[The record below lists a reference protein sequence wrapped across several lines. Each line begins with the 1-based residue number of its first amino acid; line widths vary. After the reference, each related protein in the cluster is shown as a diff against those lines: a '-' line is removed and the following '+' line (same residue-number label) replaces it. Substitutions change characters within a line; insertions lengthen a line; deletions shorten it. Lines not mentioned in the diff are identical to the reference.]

1 MLVIS
6 HDKEFLDAI
15 TKVTLHLE
23 DSKLTRYGGNYSTF
37 EELKTQQLL
46 LQQAAF
52 VKQSARIEHL
62 QSFINRFKAQASKAK
77 QAQSRVKALER
88 MSRVAPVAGTADFEF
103 QFKPSPSLPNPMISL
118 KSGEFGYTTQEAS
131 RTILTDINRSVL
143 SGQRIGVLGANGQ
156 GKSTFIKTIA
166 KAMPLLSGS
175 IVEGKGLRIGYFAQQ
190 ELDVLSPE
198 DSPLMHFIRLA
209 KEIAPQT
216 REQELRNYL
225 GTFRFVNEMV
235 SQPVG
240 TLSGGE
246 KARLVLAMIVWQKP
260 NLLLLDEPT
269 NHLDLV
275 TREALGMALNQFDG
289 SVLLVSHDRA
299 LLRAVCDEFWL
310 VGRGVIE
317 DFVGDLDDYQ
327 QYLLAEAKRI
337 KELMKEELAA
347 KDNFAHREN
356 AKDAQNSNTAL
367 SSTYDR
373 SPVQDSFS
381 KPRKPAQPIV
391 EGEIIS
397 AKERR
402 KREAELRNQK
412 KEQSQPILNEIKGID
427 QKLAQLGVEK
437 AELENQLIA
446 GATPQDL
453 AIIGKR
459 LKDIQNQLETYENRW
474 MELQENL
481 EKT

>member
-1 MLVIS
+1 
-6 HDKEFLDAI
+6 
-15 TKVTLHLE
+15 
-23 DSKLTRYGGNYSTF
+23 
-37 EELKTQQLL
+37 
-46 LQQAAF
+46 
-52 VKQSARIEHL
+52 
-62 QSFINRFKAQASKAK
+62 
-77 QAQSRVKALER
+77 
-88 MSRVAPVAGTADFEF
+88 
-103 QFKPSPSLPNPMISL
+103 
-118 KSGEFGYTTQEAS
+118 
-131 RTILTDINRSVL
+131 
-143 SGQRIGVLGANGQ
+143 
-156 GKSTFIKTIA
+156 
-166 KAMPLLSGS
+166 MPLLSGS

>member
-1 MLVIS
+1 
-6 HDKEFLDAI
+6 
-15 TKVTLHLE
+15 
-23 DSKLTRYGGNYSTF
+23 
-37 EELKTQQLL
+37 
-46 LQQAAF
+46 
-52 VKQSARIEHL
+52 
-62 QSFINRFKAQASKAK
+62 
-77 QAQSRVKALER
+77 
-88 MSRVAPVAGTADFEF
+88 
-103 QFKPSPSLPNPMISL
+103 
-118 KSGEFGYTTQEAS
+118 
-131 RTILTDINRSVL
+131 
-143 SGQRIGVLGANGQ
+143 
-156 GKSTFIKTIA
+156 
-166 KAMPLLSGS
+166 
-175 IVEGKGLRIGYFAQQ
+175 
-190 ELDVLSPE
+190 
-198 DSPLMHFIRLA
+198 MHFIRLA

-347 KDNFAHREN
+347 RDGYH
-356 AKDAQNSNTAL
+356 TAPDVL
-367 SSTYDR
+367 THHLPSSLVEGLQ
-373 SPVQDSFS
+373 SGEPSS
-381 KPRKPAQPIV
+381 KPRKAAQPIV

-412 KEQSQPILNEIKGID
+412 KEQSQPLMNEIKSID
-427 QKLAQLGVEK
+427 IKLSKLGAEK
-437 AELENQLIA
+437 SALEAQLIA
-446 GATPQDL
+446 GAAPVEL
-453 AIIGKR
+453 ASIGKR
-459 LKDIQNQLETYENRW
+459 LKDIQNELETHENRW
-474 MELQENL
+474 MELQESL
-481 EKT
+481 EKG